1 MSNPNFNLNDYKTSQ
16 VGDIKEQIEDEGE
29 KYFVELRGDMMT
41 GALSLPNLSIYN
53 NGSISFSDGT
63 HQTTAYTYSPSL
75 LTTENIFNENNSF
88 KKQVKLYDNLNS
100 NSNYNSQIYQYGKIL
115 QFTNINASN
124 DGIIS
129 FKTSATG
136 SVIISSGNEI
146 SGINSLS
153 CNTINLNGSDLENY
167 INTRINNAVQSVI
180 SNVPIGT
187 IISSLQNS
195 LTGYLKLDGSTYN
208 ISGYMGLAVLATD
221 LGWKIETNQIN
232 VNAYYDWE
240 FKLPDLRGCFLR
252 MSGTNSNSIYS
263 NNIGSTI
270 GSFQKDGIKS
280 HTHNFTRDLETEIVA
295 KNPVGSTGV
304 KIRDDKP
311 STLSTS
317 YAIKDRN
324 GLNLE
329 EVDETRP
336 FNFSVNYF
344 IKY

>member
-16 VGDIKEQIEDEGE
+16 TVDIAEQVEAEGE

-63 HQTTAYTYSPSL
+63 NQTTAYTFSPSL

-124 DGIIS
+124 DAIIS
-129 FKTSATG
+129 FKTNTTNS
-136 SVIISSGNEI
+136 INISSGNEI

-153 CNTINLNGSDLENY
+153 CNTINLNGSDLQNY
-167 INTRINNAVQSVI
+167 INTQINNAVGLAV
-180 SNVPIGT
+180 SNVPVGT
-187 IISSLQNS
+187 IISSLQNEIS
-195 LTGYLKLDGSTYN
+195 GYLKLDGSIHN
-208 ISGYMGLAVLATD
+208 IGGYMRLADLAYE
-221 LGWKIETNQIN
+221 LGWIIQSTYIKFNNYQ
-232 VNAYYDWE
+232 

-252 MSGTNSNSIYS
+252 MCGTNSNEIY
-263 NNIGSTI
+263 NKNIGSTI
-270 GSFQKDGIKS
+270 GSFQKDAIKAHS
-280 HTHNFTRDLETEIVA
+280 HNFTRDLATETVA
-295 KNPVGSTGV
+295 KNPLGASGV
-304 KIRDDKP
+304 KIRDDAP
-311 STLSTS
+311 STLATS
-317 YAIKDRN
+317 YTMKDRD
-324 GLNLE
+324 GLFIDYE
-329 EVDETRP
+329 QETRP